1 MASPLAVVDTR
12 FCVPRTL
19 PLTLTMSLTLGG
31 AVTDASGAAVLRVD
45 APLFGFLH
53 RFVLAGVAGRPILS
67 IQKKAFRWE
76 AFRGDSRDARDLL
89 FTARRSPIFQ
99 VRTQMG
105 VFLAPNTAWQGAACG
120 FTMKCSYLDRSCD
133 VYLGKSSTKIAQ
145 VRRQFSAAGVLLGKE
160 KFSVTVFPNVDY
172 VFIAA
177 LVVMLSDIIHT
188 AETDRRR

>member
-31 AVTDASGAAVLRVD
+31 TVTDASGAAVLRVD

-76 AFRGDSRDARDLL
+76 AFGGDSRDARDLL

-145 VRRQFSAAGVLLGKE
+145 VRRKFSAAGVLLGKE
-160 KFSVTVFPNVDY
+160 KFSVTVFPNVD
-172 VFIAA
+172 
-177 LVVMLSDIIHT
+177 
-188 AETDRRR
+188 

>member
-67 IQKKAFRWE
+67 IQKKARH
-76 AFRGDSRDARDLL
+76 AC
-89 FTARRSPIFQ
+89 
-99 VRTQMG
+99 
-105 VFLAPNTAWQGAACG
+105 LA
-120 FTMKCSYLDRSCD
+120 SL
-133 VYLGKSSTKIAQ
+133 
-145 VRRQFSAAGVLLGKE
+145 
-160 KFSVTVFPNVDY
+160 KFSLSGRP
-172 VFIAA
+172 AA
-177 LVVMLSDIIHT
+177 NSGT
-188 AETDRRR
+188 